1 MNIHVACKM
10 GHKRMCPD
18 SDKKKK
24 KTSPKR
30 HTDEGKKDRGDSAHA
45 KKRIGLFT
53 AEEMKACI
61 DEIKEVEQKVKDEGK
76 KPVAVSLEIKE
87 VEQKAKDEGKK
98 PVVDLRTLSGSGEGN
113 FLPATVFASAF
124 AFLVSSDEEL
134 SL

>member
-1 MNIHVACKM
+1 M
-10 GHKRMCPD
+10 GHKRICPD

-30 HTDEGKKDRGDSAHA
+30 HTNEGKKDRGDSAHA

-61 DEIKEVEQKVKDEGK
+61 DK
-76 KPVAVSLEIKE
+76 IKE

-98 PVVDLRTLSGSGEGN
+98 PVAVSLENFCVVDLRTLSGSEEGN
-113 FLPATVFASAF
+113 FLPATVFASALVV

>member
-1 MNIHVACKM
+1 
-10 GHKRMCPD
+10 MCPD

-24 KTSPKR
+24 KMSPKR

-45 KKRIGLFT
+45 NKRIGLFT

-61 DEIKEVEQKVKDEGK
+61 DEIKEVEQKAKDEGK
-76 KPVAVSLEIKE
+76 KPVAVSLENFC
-87 VEQKAKDEGKK
+87 
-98 PVVDLRTLSGSGEGN
+98 VVDLRTLSGSGEGN

>member
-30 HTDEGKKDRGDSAHA
+30 HTNEGKKDRGDSAHA
-45 KKRIGLFT
+45 NKWIGLFT

-61 DEIKEVEQKVKDEGK
+61 DEIKEVEQKAKDEGK
-76 KPVAVSLEIKE
+76 KPVAVSLENFC
-87 VEQKAKDEGKK
+87 
-98 PVVDLRTLSGSGEGN
+98 VVDLRTLSGSGEGN

>member
-1 MNIHVACKM
+1 M
-10 GHKRMCPD
+10 GHQRMCPD

-61 DEIKEVEQKVKDEGK
+61 DEIKEVEQKAKDKGK
-76 KPVAVSLEIKE
+76 KPVAVSLENFC
-87 VEQKAKDEGKK
+87 
-98 PVVDLRTLSGSGEGN
+98 VVDLRTLSGSGEGN
-113 FLPATVFASAF
+113 FLPATIFASALMV

>member
-10 GHKRMCPD
+10 GCKRMCPD

-24 KTSPKR
+24 KTPPKR
-30 HTDEGKKDRGDSAHA
+30 HTDEGKKDRGDSAHY

-53 AEEMKACI
+53 ADEMKACM
-61 DEIKEVEQKVKDEGK
+61 DEIKAVEQKAKDEGK
-76 KPVAVSLEIKE
+76 KPVAVSLENFC
-87 VEQKAKDEGKK
+87 
-98 PVVDLRTLSGSGEGN
+98 VVDLRTLSASGEGN
-113 FLPATVFASAF
+113 FLPAAVFAPAF

>member
-10 GHKRMCPD
+10 GHQRMCPD

-61 DEIKEVEQKVKDEGK
+61 DEIKEVEQKAKDKGN
-76 KPVAVSLEIKE
+76 KPVAVSLENFC
-87 VEQKAKDEGKK
+87 
-98 PVVDLRTLSGSGEGN
+98 VVDLRTLSGSGEGN
-113 FLPATVFASAF
+113 FLPATIFASALMV